1 MIKTSNVSYAYKTG
15 SSLQLPDVEV
25 RAGEPCLLLGD
36 SGSGK
41 TTLLHLMGGLLRM
54 QQGSIFIAGT
64 DISRMNEAQLDH
76 FRAKHL
82 GFVFQRNH
90 LIGALTVAQNI
101 AMAPYLAGSKIE
113 QARIDEVLEEL
124 QLKEKRNARISELSL
139 GQAQRVAI
147 ARAVIN
153 KPALILAD
161 EPTSSLDD
169 TNCMRAIQLL
179 LQVAEHHQAALLVAT
194 HDQRLKNVIKQQIQ
208 LKAQNQ

>member
-15 SSLQLPDVEV
+15 SPLQLPDVEV
-25 RAGEPCLLLGD
+25 RAGEPCLLLGN

-54 QQGSIFIAGT
+54 QQGSILIGGT
-64 DISRMNEAQLDH
+64 DISQLNEGQLDH
-76 FRAKHL
+76 FRAKHM

-90 LIGALTVAQNI
+90 LIGALTVTQNI
-101 AMAPYLAGSKIE
+101 AMAPYLAGNNIQ

-124 QLKEKRNARISELSL
+124 QLQEKRNARISELSL

-169 TNCMRAIQLL
+169 ANCVRAIQLL
-179 LQVAEHHQAALLVAT
+179 LKVAEHHQAALLVAT
-194 HDQRLKNVIKQQIQ
+194 HDQRLKNLIKQQIQ

>member
-1 MIKTSNVSYAYKTG
+1 MIKTSNVSYAYQTG
-15 SSLQLPDVEV
+15 SSLQLPDVDV
-25 RAGEPCLLLGD
+25 HAGEPCLLLGD

-54 QQGSIFIAGT
+54 QL
-64 DISRMNEAQLDH
+64 NEAQLDH

-101 AMAPYLAGSKIE
+101 AMAPYLAGSNIE

-194 HDQRLKNVIKQQIQ
+194 HDQRLRNVIKQQIQ

>member
-64 DISRMNEAQLDH
+64 DISRLNEAQLDH

-113 QARIDEVLEEL
+113 QTRIDEVLGEL
-124 QLKEKRNARISELSL
+124 QLK
-139 GQAQRVAI
+139 
-147 ARAVIN
+147 
-153 KPALILAD
+153 
-161 EPTSSLDD
+161 
-169 TNCMRAIQLL
+169 
-179 LQVAEHHQAALLVAT
+179 
-194 HDQRLKNVIKQQIQ
+194 
-208 LKAQNQ
+208 